1 MRQRRDPSF
10 PRKYIYVSHCP
21 NLKEFPLN
29 SQSGNKSTVLIRGEE
44 WWNQLLWIS
53 DATKD
58 VFSSKFIPFS
68 DFLSWHSSQVTQMSF
83 SNEKQVD
90 EKPASGSMQTEA
102 QQKKIEELKL
112 KDKNYLFQ
120 AIDQTIF
127 DTILIKN
134 TSKQIWD
141 SMKKKFEGN
150 VRVKRSHLQALRR
163 EFETPGM
170 KTGE

>member
-1 MRQRRDPSF
+1 M
-10 PRKYIYVSHCP
+10 
-21 NLKEFPLN
+21 LN
-29 SQSGNKSTVLIRGEE
+29 Q
-44 WWNQLLWIS
+44 
-53 DATKD
+53 
-58 VFSSKFIPFS
+58 
-68 DFLSWHSSQVTQMSF
+68 
-83 SNEKQVD
+83 QVD

-150 VRVKRSHLQALRR
+150 VGSRGHIYKLFIESLKLQ
-163 EFETPGM
+163 G
-170 KTGE
+170 

>member
-1 MRQRRDPSF
+1 MRQHRGPSF

-83 SNEKQVD
+83 SNEK
-90 EKPASGSMQTEA
+90 
-102 QQKKIEELKL
+102 
-112 KDKNYLFQ
+112 
-120 AIDQTIF
+120 
-127 DTILIKN
+127 
-134 TSKQIWD
+134 
-141 SMKKKFEGN
+141 
-150 VRVKRSHLQALRR
+150 AL
-163 EFETPGM
+163 M
-170 KTGE
+170 L